1 MPLQSAVGRIIKM
14 NKEREWMNFKIQKG
28 HLHERRTLLQQ
39 LADYS
44 DLMEDAI
51 TKGDLELYEKM
62 ERDFIHIVEQLEF
75 VGKRYK

>member
-1 MPLQSAVGRIIKM
+1 
-14 NKEREWMNFKIQKG
+14 MNFKLQKG
-28 HLHERRTLLQQ
+28 HLRQRRTLLQQ

-44 DLMEDAI
+44 DLMEEAI
-51 TKGDLELYEKM
+51 KKEDLELYEKM

>member
-1 MPLQSAVGRIIKM
+1 MVLQSAAGRIIKL
-14 NKEREWMNFKIQKG
+14 NKERNWMNFKLQKG
-28 HLHERRTLLQQ
+28 HLHERRMLLQQ

-51 TKGDLELYEKM
+51 KKEDLELYEKM
-62 ERDFIHIVEQLEF
+62 ERDFIHIVEKLEF